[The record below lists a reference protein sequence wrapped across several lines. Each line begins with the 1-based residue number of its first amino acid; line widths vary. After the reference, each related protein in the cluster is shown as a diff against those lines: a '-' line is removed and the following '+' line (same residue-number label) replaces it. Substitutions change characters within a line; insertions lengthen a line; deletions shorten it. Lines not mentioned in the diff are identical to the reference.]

1 MTTVRT
7 PVFPGSTAALAAGI
21 AQRAWWQSPSDS
33 ADPGRSPRGS
43 PPSSSLAVSHDLP
56 HEAGDALQRV
66 LIACE
71 LGTAVERL
79 ADSLRGHRFEV
90 AVVRDASSALDRI
103 RRWAPDTVVLGRS
116 LPGVDAF
123 DVVRELRPA
132 REDLPI
138 IVIATRYDEF
148 EHAVALELGADDY
161 LPGGVSTHV
170 VAARLRALLRRR
182 SAAESVRSQETTLR
196 FGALTLDLRQR
207 EAARDGV
214 RLALTGGEFDVL
226 WLLASQA
233 GRVVARREILRIV
246 RGLEYSCIDRSIDNR
261 VYRIRAKLG
270 DTDPAGQRIKTV
282 RNIGYLFSPFGW

>member
-7 PVFPGSTAALAAGI
+7 PVFPATTAALPAGI
-21 AQRAWWQSPSDS
+21 ARAAWWPSAADAAAARDLPSDAS
-33 ADPGRSPRGS
+33 IAIPR
-43 PPSSSLAVSHDLP
+43 V
-56 HEAGDALQRV
+56 LQRV

-71 LGTAVERL
+71 PGVGAERL
-79 ADSLRGHRFEV
+79 ADTLRGHRFEV
-90 AVVRDASSALDRI
+90 VVVRDAPSALERI
-103 RRWAPDTVVLGRS
+103 RRWAPDTVVLGRA
-116 LPGVDAF
+116 LPGADVF
-123 DVVRELRPA
+123 DLMRELRPA
-132 REDLPI
+132 RDDLPL

-161 LPGGVSTHV
+161 LPGGVSPHV

-182 SAAESVRSQETTLR
+182 VAAESVRSQETTLR

-207 EAARDGV
+207 EAARDGL

-233 GRVVARREILRIV
+233 GRVVARREILRII
-246 RGLEYSCIDRSIDNR
+246 RGLEYSCVDRSIDNR

-270 DTDPAGQRIKTV
+270 DTDPARQRIKTV